1 MSGALRYPD
10 RIRCAV
16 IDDVHPVPARAP
28 SIICQSA
35 QFWAERMLVKKNE
48 LDVRV
53 MDDEVTYKS
62 LFDHQAASALSH
74 VVVQN
79 SVGRYLWD
87 GE

>member
-62 LFDHQAASALSH
+62 LIDHQARSH
-74 VVVQN
+74 T
-79 SVGRYLWD
+79 L
-87 GE
+87 